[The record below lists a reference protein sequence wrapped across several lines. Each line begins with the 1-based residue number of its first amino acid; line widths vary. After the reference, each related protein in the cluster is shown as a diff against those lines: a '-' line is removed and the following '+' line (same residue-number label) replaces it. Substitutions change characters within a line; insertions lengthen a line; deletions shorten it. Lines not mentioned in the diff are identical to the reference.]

1 MSSGES
7 ATTGLGRLVD
17 ACGGGLGAAEDATG
31 AVEVLA
37 VFDHDHQAHI
47 LVQEWDHTDPEPRW
61 TYRLWFRS
69 GEFLVAVHH
78 FTDALWPEP
87 PFVAAAIIAAEWRR
101 LIALEEGSRD
111 DIV

>member
-7 ATTGLGRLVD
+7 ATTGLGRLVG
-17 ACGGGLGAAEDATG
+17 ACDTGLGAAEDAGG
-31 AVEVLA
+31 AIEVLA
-37 VFDHDHQAHI
+37 VFDHDYQAHI
-47 LVQEWDHTDPEPRW
+47 LVQEWDHTDPDPRW

-87 PFVAAAIIAAEWRR
+87 PLVEAAIIAAEWRR
-101 LIALEEGSRD
+101 LVALEECGGN
-111 DIV
+111 DIW